1 MLISG
6 TKKSGYRVVVAPY
19 VRKVKT
25 TSGATAVQIAETV
38 NGRRTIVEH
47 LGSAHTAN
55 ALAALVAA
63 AKRRINA
70 GQEMLDLEFE
80 ATEQVRQDGNAVIV
94 KHSSELLWT
103 TLTETYRRLG
113 FGVLD
118 DPVFEALVCAR
129 LVEPAS
135 KLDTIRVLDEI
146 GVGAPHLSSI
156 KRALARCV
164 ARDYRRQLSQA
175 CLAHVTAAGGP
186 GVALVL
192 YDLTTL
198 YFEAEHEDAL
208 RKVGM
213 SKERRV
219 DPQVT
224 VGLLVARDGFPL
236 DLHVFE
242 GNKAETK
249 TLIPVVTAFL
259 ERHQIT
265 DMVVV
270 ADAGMLSAAN
280 LNALEDAGL
289 KFIVGSR
296 TSKAPKELEEHFG
309 ERGNYLPDDGV
320 VELTRGMG
328 TGKGRRDRR
337 VVWHYLF
344 KRAQRDNR
352 TLNAQIER
360 AERVKDKTEPLRK
373 QRFVKVTGHTV
384 ALDEASIER
393 ARAAAGYKGYVTNID
408 RSVMDGHAVVAAY
421 HDLWKVEQTFR
432 MAKSDLRA
440 RPIYHRKR
448 DSIEAHLTIVFAAL
462 AIARDLQNATGESIK
477 KLVRTLRRIHTAL
490 IDIDG
495 HTITAQTPPDDDA
508 ASILDTLKA
517 RH

>member
-1 MLISG
+1 M
-6 TKKSGYRVVVAPY
+6 APY

-25 TSGATAVQIAETV
+25 ASGATAVQIAQTV

-47 LGSAHTAN
+47 IGSAHTDAE
-55 ALAALVAA
+55 LAALVATA
-63 AKRRINA
+63 RSRINA
-70 GQEMLDLEFE
+70 GQEHLDLDLPP
-80 ATEQVRQDGNAVIV
+80 TEKVRSVGEAVIA

-103 TLTETYRRLG
+103 TLIDAYQRVG
-113 FGVLD
+113 FDIVD
-118 DPVFEALVCAR
+118 DTTFRALVCAR

-135 KLDTIRVLDEI
+135 KVDTIRVLHEI
-146 GVGAPHLSSI
+146 GIDAPHLSSI
-156 KRALARCV
+156 KRALGRCV
-164 ARDYRRQLSQA
+164 ERDYRRDLSAA
-175 CLAHVTAAGGP
+175 CLAHVTADGGP
-186 GVALVL
+186 GVAMVL

-219 DPQVT
+219 DPQIT
-224 VGLLVARDGFPL
+224 VGLLVARNGFPL

-249 TLIPVVTAFL
+249 TLIPVITGFI
-259 ERHQIT
+259 ERHRIA

-309 ERGNYLPDDGV
+309 ERGNYTADNGV
-320 VELTRGMG
+320 VELTRPMG
-328 TGKGRRDRR
+328 TGKDRRDRR
-337 VVWHYLF
+337 VVWHYLW
-344 KRAQRDNR
+344 KRDQRDNR

-360 AERVKDKTEPLRK
+360 AQRVMDKDEPLRK
-373 QRFVKVTGHTV
+373 QRFVKVTGQHIG
-384 ALDEASIER
+384 LDEQSIER
-393 ARAAAGYKGYVTNID
+393 ARAAAGYKGYVTNIAPT
-408 RSVMDGHAVVAAY
+408 SMDGHAVVAAY
-421 HDLWKVEQTFR
+421 RDLWQVEQSFR

-440 RPIYHRKR
+440 RPIYHRTR

-462 AIARDLQNATGESIK
+462 AVARDLQYVTGTSIK
-477 KLVRTLRRIHTAL
+477 KIVRSLRPIHTAV

-495 HTITAQTPPDDDA
+495 HHLTARSPLTDDA
-508 ASILDTLKA
+508 TAIVNALKP

>member
-1 MLISG
+1 M
-6 TKKSGYRVVVAPY
+6 APY

-25 TSGATAVQIAETV
+25 ASGATAVQITQTV

-47 LGSAHTAN
+47 IGSAHTDAE
-55 ALAALVAA
+55 LAALIAT
-63 AKRRINA
+63 AKSRINA
-70 GQEMLDLEFE
+70 GQEHLDLDLPPMEK
-80 ATEQVRQDGNAVIV
+80 VRSAGEAVIA

-103 TLTETYRRLG
+103 TLTDAYQRLG
-113 FGVLD
+113 FDVVD
-118 DPVFEALVCAR
+118 DATFRALVCAR
-129 LVEPAS
+129 LVEPTS
-135 KLDTIRVLDEI
+135 KVDTIRVLDEI
-146 GVGAPHLSSI
+146 GVDPPHLSSI

-164 ARDYRRQLSQA
+164 ERDYRRHLSAA
-175 CLAHVTAAGGP
+175 CLAHVTADGGP
-186 GVALVL
+186 GVAMVL

-219 DPQVT
+219 DPQIT
-224 VGLLVARDGFPL
+224 VGLLVARNGFPL

-249 TLIPVVTAFL
+249 TLIPVITGFI
-259 ERHQIT
+259 ERHRIT
-265 DMVVV
+265 DMIVV

-309 ERGNYLPDDGV
+309 ERGNYIADNGI
-320 VELTRGMG
+320 VELTRPMG
-328 TGKGRRDRR
+328 TGQARRDRR
-337 VVWHYLF
+337 VVWHYLW
-344 KRAQRDNR
+344 KRDQRDNR

-360 AERVKDKTEPLRK
+360 ALRVMDKDEPLRK
-373 QRFVKVTGHTV
+373 QRFVKVTGPQIG
-384 ALDEASIER
+384 LDEQSIQR
-393 ARAAAGYKGYVTNID
+393 ARAAAGYKGYVTNIAPT
-408 RSVMDGHAVVAAY
+408 VLDGHSVVAAY
-421 HDLWKVEQTFR
+421 RDLWKVEQSFR

-440 RPIYHRKR
+440 RPIYHRTR

-462 AIARDLQNATGESIK
+462 AVARDLQQATGMSIK
-477 KLVRTLRRIHTAL
+477 KIVQSLRQIHTAV

-495 HTITAQTPPDDDA
+495 HHLTARSPLDDNATAIIDA
-508 ASILDTLKA
+508 LKS